1 MRPSRVHNLLRDWT
15 LMIHIC
21 REACF
26 FAAEGTGLNI
36 TIGGGVIIWKQERS
50 FCEERNKSARQRSKQ
65 VTRTFVAFT

>member
-1 MRPSRVHNLLRDWT
+1 MHNLLRDWT

-36 TIGGGVIIWKQERS
+36 TIGGWLWKPERS
-50 FCEERNKSARQRSKQ
+50 FCDEEQNRSARQRSKQ